1 MPPSVMSPESA
12 SQKRAANF
20 ETVDFPLPDGP
31 TKAVISPCFAT
42 KILLSELVPRYKKS
56 KHP

>member
-31 TKAVISPCFAT
+31 TKAVIYLALLQ
-42 KILLSELVPRYKKS
+42 KILLPELAPRYKKS
-56 KHP
+56 EHP

>member
-42 KILLSELVPRYKKS
+42 KDTPVRTGSSL
-56 KHP
+56 

>member
-31 TKAVISPCFAT
+31 TKQLFRLALLQ
-42 KILLSELVPRYKKS
+42 KILLPELAPRYKKS
-56 KHP
+56 EHP